1 MTPDPASAAPPDLA
15 TLLHRGGPAATW
27 GNLGLWTVESQRYA
41 DAAAALATA
50 VAQAAAVGAGQRVLC
65 LACGAGDELLA
76 LLTHA
81 GVAEGVGVERDPRRA
96 TAATR
101 VLQAAGLSAR
111 GRVITGAALDPGQRE
126 AIGDGFDAVL
136 CVDAAYH
143 LSPRMALFSAAA
155 RWLRPGGRLAF
166 TDLVI
171 DPAPRGAAT
180 LRAAARLC
188 GVPRADLVPMAA
200 RAAQL
205 QAAGFADVQATRL
218 DDAVLGG
225 FSRFVRRQRA
235 VLGRDAWRR
244 AWWPAEVTAA
254 LIGPCRAAGLGYA
267 LFGAR
272 RP

>member
-1 MTPDPASAAPPDLA
+1 MPIDAAPDLA
-15 TLLHRGGPAATW
+15 TLLHRGGRAATW
-27 GNLGLWTVESQRYA
+27 GNLGLWTVEPACYA

-76 LLTHA
+76 LLTHT
-81 GVAEGVGVERDPRRA
+81 GVAEVVGVERDPRRA
-96 TAATR
+96 AAATR
-101 VLQAAGLSAR
+101 ALQAAGLSAR
-111 GRVITGAALDPGQRE
+111 GHVITGAALDPGLCV
-126 AIGDGFDAVL
+126 AFGDGFDAVL

-143 LSPRMALFSAAA
+143 LSPRTALFSAAA

-166 TDLVI
+166 TDLVL
-171 DPAPRGAAT
+171 DPAPRGTAM
-180 LRAAARLC
+180 LRAAAALC
-188 GVPRADLVPMAA
+188 GVPRADLVAPAL
-200 RAAQL
+200 RHAQL
-205 QAAGFADVQATRL
+205 HAAGFADVQATPL

-225 FSRFVRRQRA
+225 FARFVRRQRA
-235 VLGRDAWRR
+235 RLGRDAWRR
-244 AWWPAEVTAA
+244 AWWPAEVTAS

>member
-1 MTPDPASAAPPDLA
+1 MTAEVPRDDPPDLA
-15 TLLHRGGPAATW
+15 TLLNRGGPAATW
-27 GNLGLWTVESQRYA
+27 GNLGLWTVESRRYA
-41 DAAAALATA
+41 DAAAALAQA
-50 VAQAAAVGAGQRVLC
+50 VAQAASVGAGQRVLC

-81 GVAEGVGVERDPRRA
+81 GVAEVTGVERDPWRAA
-96 TAATR
+96 TAVQA
-101 VLQAAGLSAR
+101 LQAAGLGAR
-111 GRVITGAALDPGQRE
+111 GRVVTGDALHPGRRG
-126 AIGDGFDAVL
+126 AIGDGYDAVL

-143 LSPRMALFSAAA
+143 LSPRMALLQAAV

-166 TDLVI
+166 TDLVL

-180 LRAAARLC
+180 LRAAAALC
-188 GVPRADLVPMAA
+188 GVPRADLVPLAA
-200 RAAQL
+200 RVAQL
-205 QAAGFADVQATRL
+205 QAAGLADVQAQRL

-225 FSRFVRRQRA
+225 FARFVPRQRA
-235 VLGRDAWRR
+235 VLGRDRWRR